1 MVVYLV
7 RHGIADRRAS
17 SDPERELTPEGIAQ
31 SRSVVK
37 KFFLQSPQLDKGFVS
52 PYERAIQ
59 TASEFRL
66 AFPGIEFE
74 QTDLITPES
83 DPYDVLNLLE
93 EHQEQNVILV
103 SHNPL
108 LSRLVSLLV
117 DGTLESNRQVDTS
130 NVLCVMV
137 DIVAPGCGELKYVL
151 EP

>member
-1 MVVYLV
+1 MLVYLV
-7 RHGIADRRAS
+7 RHGIADRKAI

-31 SRSVVK
+31 NRSVVK
-37 KFFLQSPQLDKGFVS
+37 KFFRQSPLLDKGFVS
-52 PYERAIQ
+52 PFERAKQ
-59 TASEFRL
+59 TAADFRL

-74 QTDLITPES
+74 ETALITPDA

-93 EHQEQNVILV
+93 ENQEQSVILV

-117 DGTLESNRQVDTS
+117 DGTIESSRQVETS
-130 NVLCVMV
+130 NVLCVLM

>member
-130 NVLCVMV
+130 NVLCVMM